1 MKLCLTALGDNWQA
15 FECFRVCR
23 LVCMNR
29 YKQVLPV
36 LLEELARQTLGSN
49 GSMRTCPAQKRSP
62 RAMGLH
68 LNLGMGKNMQDGRL
82 IVKSRDL
89 LYTDVVG
96 KDACGIGGIATGD
109 GSQHHDVV
117 SKALGA
123 LRAME
128 HRGGICGESGD
139 GAGLTCQMPQG
150 FFRQKH
156 VSCSQ
161 IAKICSIRQPWLL
174 GHCSCSMHQPKL
186 EQKP

>member
-1 MKLCLTALGDNWQA
+1 MGLCGHAPHKSAL
-15 FECFRVCR
+15 
-23 LVCMNR
+23 
-29 YKQVLPV
+29 
-36 LLEELARQTLGSN
+36 
-49 GSMRTCPAQKRSP
+49 P

-139 GAGLTCQMPQG
+139 GAGLTCQMPQV
-150 FFRQKH
+150 FFQAEARKLFPNCQD
-156 VSCSQ
+156 
-161 IAKICSIRQPWLL
+161 LL
-174 GHCSCSMHQPKL
+174 DTTTMAVGSLFLFDASAEARAEALKL
-186 EQKP
+186 AQETIVVHGLTYLGLREVPVHDEAIPESL